1 MAKAVVSTAG
11 SPGPLSQKKELPEL
25 FRTADSAAIRSQ
37 WWHFVFV
44 RVELIA
50 ISLAALAEVFGQQLA
65 SWIIRVFDLQVGST
79 DIAGRHFTSHEVTTS
94 LASYVIP
101 AFIMVIAILM
111 FAFRLLFRQNH
122 FWRAQRALAEAT
134 KGLAWRYSMRA
145 MNADLHAG
153 APLDMSQSHQAF
165 QKELDKL
172 LKQAESLRLPP
183 PKPGE
188 PMLPQVMDTLR
199 SSSLANQIH
208 AYKLERLVNQRDW
221 YARKANTYR
230 NWSIYLQTARFVVY
244 GLGIALIFFTG
255 FGSNGLGAMTT
266 IAGAVATW
274 LAGKHYDDL
283 AQSYGSMAREL
294 DGLTNLV
301 PDASSASHGDPND
314 LQDIWSIFVDKVE
327 TLLNGE
333 HQDWLRNTK

>member
-1 MAKAVVSTAG
+1 M
-11 SPGPLSQKKELPEL
+11 
-25 FRTADSAAIRSQ
+25 
-37 WWHFVFV
+37 
-44 RVELIA
+44 ELIA

-65 SWIIRVFDLQVGST
+65 SWIISVFDLQVGSL
-79 DIAGRHFTSHEVTTS
+79 DFAGRHFTSREVTTS

-111 FAFRLLFRQNH
+111 FTFRLLFRQNH

-153 APLDMSQSHQAF
+153 VPLDMNQSHQAF
-165 QKELDKL
+165 QKDLDKL
-172 LKQAESLRLPP
+172 LRQAESLRLPP

-188 PMLPQVMDTLR
+188 PMLPQTMDTLR
-199 SSSLANQIH
+199 FSPLADQRE
-208 AYKLERLVNQRDW
+208 AYKTARLENQRDW
-221 YARKANTYR
+221 YAKKANTYR

-294 DGLTNLV
+294 DGMTNV
-301 PDASSASHGDPND
+301 IPDVSAPPQGSPTDI
-314 LQDIWSIFVDKVE
+314 QDTWSMFVDKVE

>member
-1 MAKAVVSTAG
+1 MAKAVVSTDG
-11 SPGPLSQKKELPEL
+11 SPGPLSQKKDLPEL

-65 SWIIRVFDLQVGST
+65 SWIIDVSHLQVGSI

-111 FAFRLLFRQNH
+111 FTFRLLFRQNH

-145 MNADLHAG
+145 MKADLHAN

-165 QKELDKL
+165 QEELNNL
-172 LKQAESLRLPP
+172 LKQAENLRLPP

-188 PMLPQVMDTLR
+188 PTRPEAMDKLR
-199 SSSLANQIH
+199 FSPLVDQRD
-208 AYKLERLVNQRDW
+208 AYNTGRLVNQRDW
-221 YARKANTYR
+221 YARKANTYHS
-230 NWSIYLQTARFVVY
+230 WSIYLQTARFVVY
-244 GLGIALIFFTG
+244 GLGIALIFFSG

-274 LAGKHYDDL
+274 LVGKHYDDL

-294 DGLTNLV
+294 DGMTNV
-301 PDASSASHGDPND
+301 IPDVSSPPQGSPTDT
-314 LQDIWSIFVDKVE
+314 QDTLPKFVDRVE